1 MLSGWFQT
9 QKLWSACTPRTWISR
24 STRNRILPIQK
35 GGKLPGTNQC
45 LFLWVSK
52 LPGGA
57 TLSANQYFGQCV
69 MPAILGS
76 NAIFTSRWLKQDSP
90 LNTGHY
96 SAGGWASLRARHC
109 EIQKTEKKIS
119 TQNPLKTCH
128 RLWMQTIFKLVPPNW
143 YTVHFLGYL
152 PLKLTLLADG
162 MVNSVPLFICAPTW
176 NRSSRRHAKAQ
187 AVYSGMYL
195 PQEPSFTGFPTG
207 HSLPRAWNHR
217 EEVCFLKINISLG
230 CKGSLGLFTAAGVC
244 CGEYSLQGG
253 EEVSEGIR
261 LSGTTDL
268 PQRAF

>member
-109 EIQKTEKKIS
+109 EIQKTGKKNQH
-119 TQNPLKTCH
+119 T
-128 RLWMQTIFKLVPPNW
+128 
-143 YTVHFLGYL
+143 
-152 PLKLTLLADG
+152 
-162 MVNSVPLFICAPTW
+162 
-176 NRSSRRHAKAQ
+176 
-187 AVYSGMYL
+187 
-195 PQEPSFTGFPTG
+195 EPSQNLSPFVDANDFQISPSKLIHSTFPWVFAFEAD
-207 HSLPRAWNHR
+207 SPCRWN
-217 EEVCFLKINISLG
+217 G
-230 CKGSLGLFTAAGVC
+230 
-244 CGEYSLQGG
+244 
-253 EEVSEGIR
+253 
-261 LSGTTDL
+261 
-268 PQRAF
+268 